1 MQNTSLSILSSSDCF
16 IYRFTM
22 RSGHRLAAHSVQETG
37 ATARKRLNEALPLE
51 GDAGTLAEV
60 VLAGIPCH
68 GKGLG

>member
-1 MQNTSLSILSSSDCF
+1 
-16 IYRFTM
+16 
-22 RSGHRLAAHSVQETG
+22 VQETG